1 MFVLRFYVK
10 IIHKELIKYRIITH
24 NKHMELKNISSGKN
38 PPKEINVLI
47 EISQGSTVKYE
58 IDKDSGL
65 LAVDRFLYTSMTFPF
80 NYGFVPQTK
89 AKDGDPLDIVLIS
102 SSPINPG
109 SLIAAR
115 PIGMLQM
122 EDEAGLDNKIIALP
136 AEKIDPEYS
145 QIQDISGI
153 NDHTKQKIKHFF
165 ERYKELEP
173 EKWVKI
179 KDFLGKEEAEKE
191 IQMSL

>member
-1 MFVLRFYVK
+1 
-10 IIHKELIKYRIITH
+10 
-24 NKHMELKNISSGKN
+24 MELKNISSGKN
-38 PPKEINVLI
+38 PPKEINVLV

-65 LAVDRFLYTSMTFPF
+65 LAVDRFLYTSMIFPF

-89 AKDGDPLDIVLIS
+89 AKDGDPLDVVLIS

-145 QIQDISGI
+145 QIQDISVI